1 MLITSN
7 YENMGNAK
15 NTVIHILKLRVA
27 QYLLLLD
34 IRYHLKNSLK
44 EILEINFV
52 LEKDPKILKNF
63 KIKFKKRG
71 VKVSVH

>member
-27 QYLLLLD
+27 QYVLLFD
-34 IRYHLKNSLK
+34 IRYYLKNSLK
-44 EILEINFV
+44 QILEINLFW
-52 LEKDPKILKNF
+52 KKIPKYSKILKL
-63 KIKFKKRG
+63 
-71 VKVSVH
+71 S

>member
-27 QYLLLLD
+27 QYLLLFD
-34 IRYHLKNSLK
+34 IRYYLKNSLK
-44 EILEINFV
+44 QILEINLFW
-52 LEKDPKILKNF
+52 KKIPKYSKILKLSS
-63 KIKFKKRG
+63 KKEE
-71 VKVSVH
+71 